1 MEHDL
6 SPATL
11 AGLRRPRP
19 YPAVS
24 VLTPTHRREPDNAQD
39 RVRLRNA
46 VAAAKKQLEEDPA
59 VSRDRRAEVSLELDR
74 ALAEIDLTYAE
85 DGLAIF
91 AAPGEHQVW
100 TLSRSVPERVV
111 LSDTFLT
118 RNLVAAQAAE
128 RPFWVLSVAADRVK
142 LWSGGAGRVVE
153 EHLGGFPLDRP
164 AEDFDP
170 ERQERIGDAPS
181 TFRDEGTRRFLRD
194 TDAAM
199 GRILRAHPRPLYVT
213 GPEPALS
220 LFEEA
225 GALASDAVLVP
236 HGGLA
241 HGTAEAVWQAV
252 RPLLEKEARGS
263 VEAVARELD
272 AARGRKDFAAGV
284 DELWESA
291 HTGRVRLLAVE
302 ENFKVTMR
310 DDGEHLLPAD
320 DGDLDAREDIVD
332 EIVEQCLETGADVR
346 FVPDGALG
354 DVDGIAGYSAT
365 DAGRRTRGPAR
376 PRPLDARESLFAVH
390 VPAAGGCAADDEGAG
405 AA

>member
-128 RPFWVLSVAADRVK
+128 R
-142 LWSGGAGRVVE
+142 
-153 EHLGGFPLDRP
+153 
-164 AEDFDP
+164 
-170 ERQERIGDAPS
+170 QIG
-181 TFRDEGTRRFLRD
+181 
-194 TDAAM
+194 
-199 GRILRAHPRPLYVT
+199 RAHV
-213 GPEPALS
+213 
-220 LFEEA
+220 
-225 GALASDAVLVP
+225 
-236 HGGLA
+236 
-241 HGTAEAVWQAV
+241 
-252 RPLLEKEARGS
+252 
-263 VEAVARELD
+263 
-272 AARGRKDFAAGV
+272 
-284 DELWESA
+284 
-291 HTGRVRLLAVE
+291 
-302 ENFKVTMR
+302 
-310 DDGEHLLPAD
+310 
-320 DGDLDAREDIVD
+320 
-332 EIVEQCLETGADVR
+332 
-346 FVPDGALG
+346 
-354 DVDGIAGYSAT
+354 
-365 DAGRRTRGPAR
+365 
-376 PRPLDARESLFAVH
+376 
-390 VPAAGGCAADDEGAG
+390 
-405 AA
+405 